1 MPVLRRCPVATAIRL
16 ARLIVAVA
24 LLNAACGG
32 GPSLTAPTPTLT
44 APTPTLWSG
53 TWRGTFFDQDGPGTM
68 TWEISPSTGSS
79 LNGTV
84 AVIQNG
90 QSASGPLSGSTS
102 GSDATFLFTLTAC
115 PGGCASSGTAN
126 VTNTTLKGTYTS
138 TNLTGQ
144 PRTGLFT
151 LIR

>member
-1 MPVLRRCPVATAIRL
+1 MPVLRRLVSTAFRL

-32 GPSLTAPTPTLT
+32 GPSLTAPTPTL
-44 APTPTLWSG
+44 WSG

-68 TWEISPSTGSS
+68 TWDITPSTGSS

-90 QSASGPLSGSTS
+90 QAASGPLSGSTS

-115 PGGCASSGTAN
+115 PGGCASSGTAT

-138 TNLTGQ
+138 SNLTGQ
-144 PRTGLFT
+144 PRSGPFT
-151 LIR
+151 LTR